1 MEGYDM
7 TDISF
12 SRLRRLRDNAVIR
25 GYVSENSLDIK
36 KFVYPLFIR
45 FGKDIKEPISS
56 MPGCFNISL
65 DNLQNE
71 IEDIVSLGITGVL
84 LFGIPEVKDP
94 TGSDCYSN
102 DGIIQKAIKIIKNV
116 APDLYVI
123 TDICLC
129 EYTDHGHCGIVD
141 NGSINNDET
150 IKLLGRSALTHVQ
163 AGADMVA
170 PSAMMDGQ
178 VKMIR
183 NALDEGSYNHIP
195 VMGYSAK
202 YSSAF
207 YGPFR
212 EAADSTPSFGDRRT
226 YQMDPSNRRMALEE
240 VESDIREGAD
250 IVMVKPALSYLDV
263 IHEVRE
269 KYNKPLAAYNVSGEY
284 SLIKAASEKGWI
296 DEKSATLEVLNSI
309 NRAGADMIIS
319 YHTKDVAK
327 WLA

>member
-1 MEGYDM
+1 M
-7 TDISF
+7 TDNFSF
-12 SRLRRLRDNAVIR
+12 SRLRRLRNNGVIR

-45 FGKDIKEPISS
+45 FGVDVKEPISS

-65 DNLQNE
+65 DHLKRE
-71 IEDIVSLGITGVL
+71 VEYIVSLGITGVL
-84 LFGIPEVKDP
+84 LFGIPEMKDAV
-94 TGSDCYSN
+94 GSDCYSD
-102 DGIIQKAIKIIKNV
+102 DGIIQEAIKVIKDT

-129 EYTDHGHCGIVD
+129 EYTDHGHCGIVE
-141 NGSINNDET
+141 NGVINNDET
-150 IKLLGRSALTHVQ
+150 IKLLGESALTHVQ

-178 VKMIR
+178 VKAIR
-183 NALDEGSYNHIP
+183 SFLDAGSFTHIP
-195 VMGYSAK
+195 IMGYSAK

-212 EAADSTPSFGDRRT
+212 EAADSTPSFGDRKA

-240 VESDIREGAD
+240 VESDIKEGAD

-263 IHEVRE
+263 IHEGRQ

-284 SLIKAASEKGWI
+284 SLIKAAAEKGWV
-296 DEKSATLEVLNSI
+296 DEKSATLEVLTSI
-309 NRAGADMIIS
+309 SRAGADMIIS
-319 YHTKDVAK
+319 YHAKDVAQ

>member
-141 NGSINNDET
+141 NGSI
-150 IKLLGRSALTHVQ
+150 I
-163 AGADMVA
+163 
-170 PSAMMDGQ
+170 
-178 VKMIR
+178 
-183 NALDEGSYNHIP
+183 
-195 VMGYSAK
+195 
-202 YSSAF
+202 
-207 YGPFR
+207 
-212 EAADSTPSFGDRRT
+212 
-226 YQMDPSNRRMALEE
+226 SN
-240 VESDIREGAD
+240 
-250 IVMVKPALSYLDV
+250 KF
-263 IHEVRE
+263 
-269 KYNKPLAAYNVSGEY
+269 
-284 SLIKAASEKGWI
+284 
-296 DEKSATLEVLNSI
+296 
-309 NRAGADMIIS
+309 
-319 YHTKDVAK
+319 
-327 WLA
+327 

>member
-1 MEGYDM
+1 M
-7 TDISF
+7 TDNFSF
-12 SRLRRLRDNAVIR
+12 SRLRRLRNNGVIR

-45 FGKDIKEPISS
+45 FGVDVKEPISS

-65 DNLQNE
+65 DHLKRE
-71 IEDIVSLGITGVL
+71 VEYIVSLGITGVL
-84 LFGIPEVKDP
+84 LFGIPEMKDAV
-94 TGSDCYSN
+94 GSDCYSD
-102 DGIIQKAIKIIKNV
+102 DGIIQEAIKVIKDT

-129 EYTDHGHCGIVD
+129 EYTDHGHCGIVE
-141 NGSINNDET
+141 NGVINNDET
-150 IKLLGRSALTHVQ
+150 IKLLGESALTHVQ

-170 PSAMMDGQ
+170 PSAMMDGL
-178 VKMIR
+178 VKAIR
-183 NALDEGSYNHIP
+183 SLLDAGSFTHIP
-195 VMGYSAK
+195 IMGYSAK

-212 EAADSTPSFGDRRT
+212 EAADSTPSFGDRKA

-240 VESDIREGAD
+240 VESDIKEGAD

-263 IHEVRE
+263 IHEVRQ

-284 SLIKAASEKGWI
+284 SLIKAAAEKGWV
-296 DEKSATLEVLNSI
+296 DEKSATLEVLTSI
-309 NRAGADMIIS
+309 SRAGADMIIS
-319 YHTKDVAK
+319 YHAKDVAQ

>member
-1 MEGYDM
+1 M
-7 TDISF
+7 TDNFSF
-12 SRLRRLRDNAVIR
+12 SRLRRLRNNGVIR

-45 FGKDIKEPISS
+45 FGVDVKEPISS

-65 DNLQNE
+65 DHLKRE
-71 IEDIVSLGITGVL
+71 VEYIVSLGITGVL
-84 LFGIPEVKDP
+84 LFGMPEMKDAV
-94 TGSDCYSN
+94 GSDCYSD
-102 DGIIQKAIKIIKNV
+102 DGIIQEAIKVIKDT

-129 EYTDHGHCGIVD
+129 EYTDHGHCGIVE
-141 NGSINNDET
+141 NGVINNDET
-150 IKLLGRSALTHVQ
+150 IKLLGESALTHVQ

-178 VKMIR
+178 VKAIR
-183 NALDEGSYNHIP
+183 SLLDAGSFTHIP
-195 VMGYSAK
+195 IMGYSAK

-212 EAADSTPSFGDRRT
+212 EAADSTPSFGDRKA

-240 VESDIREGAD
+240 VESDIKEGAD

-263 IHEVRE
+263 IHEVRQ

-284 SLIKAASEKGWI
+284 SLIKAAAEKGWV
-296 DEKSATLEVLNSI
+296 DEKSATLEVLTSI
-309 NRAGADMIIS
+309 SRAGADMIIS
-319 YHTKDVAK
+319 YHAKDVAQ

>member
-1 MEGYDM
+1 M
-7 TDISF
+7 TDNFSF
-12 SRLRRLRDNAVIR
+12 SRLRRLRNNGVIR

-45 FGKDIKEPISS
+45 FGVDVKEPISS

-65 DNLQNE
+65 DHLKRE
-71 IEDIVSLGITGVL
+71 VEYIVSLGITGVL
-84 LFGIPEVKDP
+84 LFGIPEMKDAV
-94 TGSDCYSN
+94 GSDCYSD
-102 DGIIQKAIKIIKNV
+102 DGIIQEAIKVIKDT

-129 EYTDHGHCGIVD
+129 EYTDHGHCGIVE
-141 NGSINNDET
+141 NGVINNDET
-150 IKLLGRSALTHVQ
+150 IKLLGESALTHVQ

-170 PSAMMDGQ
+170 PSAMTDGQ
-178 VKMIR
+178 VKAIR
-183 NALDEGSYNHIP
+183 SLLDAGSFTHIP
-195 VMGYSAK
+195 IMGYSAK

-212 EAADSTPSFGDRRT
+212 EAADSTPSFGDRKA

-240 VESDIREGAD
+240 VESDIKEGAD

-263 IHEVRE
+263 IHEVRQ

-284 SLIKAASEKGWI
+284 SLIKAAAEKGWV
-296 DEKSATLEVLNSI
+296 DEKSATLEVLTSI
-309 NRAGADMIIS
+309 SRAGADMIIS
-319 YHTKDVAK
+319 YHAKDVAQ

>member
-1 MEGYDM
+1 M
-7 TDISF
+7 TDNFSF
-12 SRLRRLRDNAVIR
+12 SRLRRLRNNGVIR

-45 FGKDIKEPISS
+45 FGVDVKEPISS

-65 DNLQNE
+65 DHLKRE
-71 IEDIVSLGITGVL
+71 VEYIVSLGITGVL
-84 LFGIPEVKDP
+84 LFGIPEMKDAV
-94 TGSDCYSN
+94 GSDCYSD
-102 DGIIQKAIKIIKNV
+102 DGIIQEAIKVIKDT

-123 TDICLC
+123 TDRWLC
-129 EYTDHGHCGIVD
+129 EYTDHGHCGIVE
-141 NGSINNDET
+141 NGVIINDET
-150 IKLLGRSALTHVQ
+150 IKLLGESALTHVQ

-178 VKMIR
+178 VKAIR
-183 NALDEGSYNHIP
+183 SFLDAGSFTHIP
-195 VMGYSAK
+195 IMGYSAK

-212 EAADSTPSFGDRRT
+212 EAADSTPSFGDRKA

-240 VESDIREGAD
+240 VESDIKEGAD

-263 IHEVRE
+263 IHEVRQ

-284 SLIKAASEKGWI
+284 SLIKAAAEKGWV
-296 DEKSATLEVLNSI
+296 DEKSATLEVLTSI
-309 NRAGADMIIS
+309 SRAGADMIIS
-319 YHTKDVAK
+319 YHAKDVAQ

>member
-1 MEGYDM
+1 M
-7 TDISF
+7 TDNFSF
-12 SRLRRLRDNAVIR
+12 SRLLRLRNNCVIR

-45 FGKDIKEPISS
+45 FGVDVKEPISS

-65 DNLQNE
+65 DHLKRE
-71 IEDIVSLGITGVL
+71 VEYIVSLGITGVL
-84 LFGIPEVKDP
+84 LFGIPEMKDAV
-94 TGSDCYSN
+94 GSDCYSD
-102 DGIIQKAIKIIKNV
+102 DGIIQEAIKVIKDT

-129 EYTDHGHCGIVD
+129 EYTDHGHCGIVE
-141 NGSINNDET
+141 NGVINNDET
-150 IKLLGRSALTHVQ
+150 IKLLGESALTHVQ

-178 VKMIR
+178 VKAIR
-183 NALDEGSYNHIP
+183 SLLDAGSFTHIP
-195 VMGYSAK
+195 IMGYSAK

-212 EAADSTPSFGDRRT
+212 EAADSTPSFGDRKA

-240 VESDIREGAD
+240 VESDIKEGAD

-263 IHEVRE
+263 IHEVRQ

-284 SLIKAASEKGWI
+284 SLIKAAAEKGWV
-296 DEKSATLEVLNSI
+296 DEKSATLEVLTSI
-309 NRAGADMIIS
+309 SRAGADMIIS
-319 YHTKDVAK
+319 YHAKDVAQ

>member
-1 MEGYDM
+1 M
-7 TDISF
+7 TDNFSF
-12 SRLRRLRDNAVIR
+12 SRLRRLRNNGVIR

-45 FGKDIKEPISS
+45 FGVDVKEPISS

-65 DNLQNE
+65 DHLKRE
-71 IEDIVSLGITGVL
+71 VEYIVSLGITGVL
-84 LFGIPEVKDP
+84 LFGIPEMKDAV
-94 TGSDCYSN
+94 GSDCYSD
-102 DGIIQKAIKIIKNV
+102 DGIIQEAIKVIKDT

-129 EYTDHGHCGIVD
+129 EYTDHGHCGIVE
-141 NGSINNDET
+141 NGVINNDET
-150 IKLLGRSALTHVQ
+150 IKLLGESALTHVQ

-178 VKMIR
+178 VKAIR
-183 NALDEGSYNHIP
+183 SLLDAGSLTHIP
-195 VMGYSAK
+195 IMGYSAK

-212 EAADSTPSFGDRRT
+212 EAADSTPSFGDRKA

-240 VESDIREGAD
+240 VESDIKEGAD

-263 IHEVRE
+263 IHEVRQ

-284 SLIKAASEKGWI
+284 SLIKAAAEKGWV
-296 DEKSATLEVLNSI
+296 DEKSATLEVLTSI
-309 NRAGADMIIS
+309 SRAGADMIIS
-319 YHTKDVAK
+319 YHAKDVAQ

>member
-1 MEGYDM
+1 M
-7 TDISF
+7 TDNFSF
-12 SRLRRLRDNAVIR
+12 SRLRRLRNNGVIR

-45 FGKDIKEPISS
+45 FGVDVKEPISS

-65 DNLQNE
+65 DHLKRE
-71 IEDIVSLGITGVL
+71 VEYIVSLGITGVL
-84 LFGIPEVKDP
+84 LFGIPEMKDAV
-94 TGSDCYSN
+94 GSDCYSD
-102 DGIIQKAIKIIKNV
+102 DGIIQEAIKVIKDT

-129 EYTDHGHCGIVD
+129 EYSDHGHCGIVE
-141 NGSINNDET
+141 NGVINNDET
-150 IKLLGRSALTHVQ
+150 IKLLGESALTHVQ

-178 VKMIR
+178 VKAIR
-183 NALDEGSYNHIP
+183 SFLDAGSFTHIP
-195 VMGYSAK
+195 IMGYSAK

-212 EAADSTPSFGDRRT
+212 EAADSTPSFGDRKA

-240 VESDIREGAD
+240 VESDIKEGAD

-263 IHEVRE
+263 IHEVRQ

-284 SLIKAASEKGWI
+284 SLIKAAAEKGWV
-296 DEKSATLEVLNSI
+296 DEKSATLEVLTSI
-309 NRAGADMIIS
+309 SRAGADMIIS
-319 YHTKDVAK
+319 YHAKDVAQ

>member
-1 MEGYDM
+1 M
-7 TDISF
+7 
-12 SRLRRLRDNAVIR
+12 
-25 GYVSENSLDIK
+25 
-36 KFVYPLFIR
+36 YPLFIR
-45 FGKDIKEPISS
+45 FGVDVKEPISS

-65 DNLQNE
+65 DHLKRE
-71 IEDIVSLGITGVL
+71 VEYIVSLGITGVL
-84 LFGIPEVKDP
+84 LFGIPEMKDAV
-94 TGSDCYSN
+94 GSDCYSD
-102 DGIIQKAIKIIKNV
+102 DGIIQEAIKVIKDT

-129 EYTDHGHCGIVD
+129 EYTDHGHCGIVE
-141 NGSINNDET
+141 NGVINNDET
-150 IKLLGRSALTHVQ
+150 IKLLGESALTHVQ

-178 VKMIR
+178 VKAIR
-183 NALDEGSYNHIP
+183 SFLDAGSFTHIP
-195 VMGYSAK
+195 IMGYSAK

-212 EAADSTPSFGDRRT
+212 EAADSTPSFGDRKA

-240 VESDIREGAD
+240 VESDIKEGAD

-263 IHEVRE
+263 IHEVRQ

-284 SLIKAASEKGWI
+284 SLIKAAAEKGWV
-296 DEKSATLEVLNSI
+296 DEKSATLEVLTSI
-309 NRAGADMIIS
+309 SRAGADMIIS
-319 YHTKDVAK
+319 YHAKDVAQ

>member
-1 MEGYDM
+1 M
-7 TDISF
+7 TDNFSF
-12 SRLRRLRDNAVIR
+12 SRLRRLRNNGVIR

-45 FGKDIKEPISS
+45 FGVDVKEPISS

-65 DNLQNE
+65 DHLKRE
-71 IEDIVSLGITGVL
+71 VEYIVSLGITGVL
-84 LFGIPEVKDP
+84 LFGIPETKDAV
-94 TGSDCYSN
+94 GSDCYSD
-102 DGIIQKAIKIIKNV
+102 DGIIQEAIKVIKDT
-116 APDLYVI
+116 APDLCVI

-129 EYTDHGHCGIVD
+129 EYTDHGHCGIVE
-141 NGSINNDET
+141 NGVINNDET
-150 IKLLGRSALTHVQ
+150 IKLLGESALTHVQ

-178 VKMIR
+178 VKAIR
-183 NALDEGSYNHIP
+183 SFLDAGSFTHIP
-195 VMGYSAK
+195 IMGYSAK

-212 EAADSTPSFGDRRT
+212 EAADSTPSFGDRKA

-240 VESDIREGAD
+240 VESDIKEGAD

-263 IHEVRE
+263 IHEVRQ

-284 SLIKAASEKGWI
+284 SLIKAAAEKGWV
-296 DEKSATLEVLNSI
+296 DEKSATLEVLTSI
-309 NRAGADMIIS
+309 SRAGADMIIS
-319 YHTKDVAK
+319 YHAKDVAQ

>member
-1 MEGYDM
+1 M
-7 TDISF
+7 TDNFSF
-12 SRLRRLRDNAVIR
+12 SRLRRLRNNGVIR

-45 FGKDIKEPISS
+45 FGVDVKEPISS

-65 DNLQNE
+65 DHLKRE
-71 IEDIVSLGITGVL
+71 VEYIVSLGITGVL
-84 LFGIPEVKDP
+84 LFGIPEMKDAV
-94 TGSDCYSN
+94 GSDCYSD
-102 DGIIQKAIKIIKNV
+102 DGIIQEAIKVIKDT

-129 EYTDHGHCGIVD
+129 EYTDHGHCGIVE
-141 NGSINNDET
+141 NGVINNDET
-150 IKLLGRSALTHVQ
+150 IKLLGESALTHVQ

-178 VKMIR
+178 VKAIR
-183 NALDEGSYNHIP
+183 SFLDAGSFTHIP
-195 VMGYSAK
+195 IMGYSAK

-212 EAADSTPSFGDRRT
+212 EAADSTPSFGDRKA

-240 VESDIREGAD
+240 VESDIKEGAD

-263 IHEVRE
+263 IHEVRQ

-284 SLIKAASEKGWI
+284 SLIKAAAEKGWV
-296 DEKSATLEVLNSI
+296 DEKSATLEVLTSI
-309 NRAGADMIIS
+309 SRAGADMIIS
-319 YHTKDVAK
+319 YHAKDVAQ

>member
-1 MEGYDM
+1 M
-7 TDISF
+7 TDNFSF
-12 SRLRRLRDNAVIR
+12 SRLRRLRNNGVIR

-45 FGKDIKEPISS
+45 FGVDVKEPISS

-65 DNLQNE
+65 DHLKRE
-71 IEDIVSLGITGVL
+71 VEYIVSLGITGVL
-84 LFGIPEVKDP
+84 LFGIPEMKDAV
-94 TGSDCYSN
+94 GSDCYSD
-102 DGIIQKAIKIIKNV
+102 DGIIQEAIKVIKDT

-129 EYTDHGHCGIVD
+129 EYTDHGHCGIVE
-141 NGSINNDET
+141 NGVINNDET
-150 IKLLGRSALTHVQ
+150 IKLLGESALTHVQ

-178 VKMIR
+178 VKAIR
-183 NALDEGSYNHIP
+183 SLLDAGSFTHIP
-195 VMGYSAK
+195 IMGYSAK

-212 EAADSTPSFGDRRT
+212 EAADSTPSFGDRKA

-240 VESDIREGAD
+240 VESDIKEGAD

-263 IHEVRE
+263 IHEVRQ

-284 SLIKAASEKGWI
+284 SLIKAAAEKGWV
-296 DEKSATLEVLNSI
+296 DEKSATLEVLTSI

-319 YHTKDVAK
+319 YHAKDVAQ

>member
-1 MEGYDM
+1 M
-7 TDISF
+7 TDNFSF
-12 SRLRRLRDNAVIR
+12 SRLRRLRNNGVIR

-45 FGKDIKEPISS
+45 FGVDVKEPIIS

-65 DNLQNE
+65 DHLKRE
-71 IEDIVSLGITGVL
+71 VEYIVSLGITGVL
-84 LFGIPEVKDP
+84 LFGIPEMKDAV
-94 TGSDCYSN
+94 GSDCYSD
-102 DGIIQKAIKIIKNV
+102 DGIIQEAIKVIKDT

-129 EYTDHGHCGIVD
+129 EYTDHGHCGIVE
-141 NGSINNDET
+141 NGVINNDET
-150 IKLLGRSALTHVQ
+150 IKLLGESALTHVQ

-178 VKMIR
+178 VKAIR
-183 NALDEGSYNHIP
+183 SFLDAGSFTHIP
-195 VMGYSAK
+195 IMGYSAK

-212 EAADSTPSFGDRRT
+212 EAADSTPSFGDRKA

-240 VESDIREGAD
+240 VESDIKEGAD

-263 IHEVRE
+263 IHEVRQ

-284 SLIKAASEKGWI
+284 SLIKAAAEKGWV
-296 DEKSATLEVLNSI
+296 DEKSATLEVLTSI
-309 NRAGADMIIS
+309 SRAGADMIIS
-319 YHTKDVAK
+319 YHAKDVAQ

>member
-1 MEGYDM
+1 M
-7 TDISF
+7 TDNFSF
-12 SRLRRLRDNAVIR
+12 SRLRRLRNNGVIR

-45 FGKDIKEPISS
+45 FGVDVKEPISS

-65 DNLQNE
+65 DHLKRE
-71 IEDIVSLGITGVL
+71 VEYIVSLGITGVL
-84 LFGIPEVKDP
+84 LFGIPEMKDAV
-94 TGSDCYSN
+94 GSDCYSD
-102 DGIIQKAIKIIKNV
+102 DGIIQEAIKVIKDT

-129 EYTDHGHCGIVD
+129 EYTDHGHCGIVE
-141 NGSINNDET
+141 NGVINSDET
-150 IKLLGRSALTHVQ
+150 IKLLGESALTHVQ

-178 VKMIR
+178 VKAIR
-183 NALDEGSYNHIP
+183 SLLDAGSFTHIP
-195 VMGYSAK
+195 IMGYSAK

-212 EAADSTPSFGDRRT
+212 EAADSTPSFGDRKA

-240 VESDIREGAD
+240 VESDIKEGAD

-263 IHEVRE
+263 IHEVRQ

-284 SLIKAASEKGWI
+284 SLIKAAAEKGWV
-296 DEKSATLEVLNSI
+296 DEKSATLEVLTSI
-309 NRAGADMIIS
+309 SRAGADMIIS
-319 YHTKDVAK
+319 YHAKDVAQ

>member
-1 MEGYDM
+1 M
-7 TDISF
+7 TDNFSF
-12 SRLRRLRDNAVIR
+12 SRLRRLRNNGVIR

-45 FGKDIKEPISS
+45 FGVDVKEPISS

-65 DNLQNE
+65 DHLKRE
-71 IEDIVSLGITGVL
+71 VEYIVSLGITGVL
-84 LFGIPEVKDP
+84 LFGIPEMKDAV
-94 TGSDCYSN
+94 GSDCYSD
-102 DGIIQKAIKIIKNV
+102 DGIIQEAIKVIKDT

-129 EYTDHGHCGIVD
+129 EYTDHGHCGIVE
-141 NGSINNDET
+141 NGVINNDET
-150 IKLLGRSALTHVQ
+150 IKLLGESALTHVQ

-178 VKMIR
+178 VKAIR
-183 NALDEGSYNHIP
+183 NFLDAGSFTHIP
-195 VMGYSAK
+195 IMGYSAK

-212 EAADSTPSFGDRRT
+212 EAADSTPSFGDRKA

-240 VESDIREGAD
+240 VESDIKEGAD

-263 IHEVRE
+263 IHEVRQ

-284 SLIKAASEKGWI
+284 SLIKAAAEKGWV
-296 DEKSATLEVLNSI
+296 DEKSATLEVLTSI
-309 NRAGADMIIS
+309 SRAGADMIIS
-319 YHTKDVAK
+319 YHAKDVAQ

>member
-1 MEGYDM
+1 M
-7 TDISF
+7 TDNFSF
-12 SRLRRLRDNAVIR
+12 SRLRRLRNNGVIR

-45 FGKDIKEPISS
+45 FGVDVKEPISS

-65 DNLQNE
+65 DHLKRE
-71 IEDIVSLGITGVL
+71 VEYIVSLGITGVL
-84 LFGIPEVKDP
+84 LFGIPEMKDAV
-94 TGSDCYSN
+94 GSDCYSD
-102 DGIIQKAIKIIKNV
+102 DGIIQEAIKVIKDT

-129 EYTDHGHCGIVD
+129 EYTDHGHCGIVE
-141 NGSINNDET
+141 NGVINNDET
-150 IKLLGRSALTHVQ
+150 IKLLGESALTHVQ

-178 VKMIR
+178 VKAIR
-183 NALDEGSYNHIP
+183 SLLDAGSFTHFPI
-195 VMGYSAK
+195 MGYSAK

-212 EAADSTPSFGDRRT
+212 EAADSTPSFGDRKA

-240 VESDIREGAD
+240 VESDIKEGAD

-263 IHEVRE
+263 IHEVRQ

-284 SLIKAASEKGWI
+284 SLIKAAAEKGWV
-296 DEKSATLEVLNSI
+296 DEKSATLEVLTSI
-309 NRAGADMIIS
+309 SRAGADMIIS
-319 YHTKDVAK
+319 YHAKDVAQ

>member
-1 MEGYDM
+1 M
-7 TDISF
+7 TDNFSF
-12 SRLRRLRDNAVIR
+12 SRLRRLRNNGVIR

-45 FGKDIKEPISS
+45 FGVDVKEPISS

-65 DNLQNE
+65 DHLKRE
-71 IEDIVSLGITGVL
+71 VEYIVSLGITGVL
-84 LFGIPEVKDP
+84 LFGIPEMKDAV
-94 TGSDCYSN
+94 GSDCYSD
-102 DGIIQKAIKIIKNV
+102 DGIIQEAIKGIKDT

-129 EYTDHGHCGIVD
+129 EYTDHGHCGIVE
-141 NGSINNDET
+141 NGVINNDET
-150 IKLLGRSALTHVQ
+150 IKLLGESALTLVQ
-163 AGADMVA
+163 AGADMVSR
-170 PSAMMDGQ
+170 SAMMDGQ
-178 VKMIR
+178 VKAIR
-183 NALDEGSYNHIP
+183 SFLDAGSFTHIP
-195 VMGYSAK
+195 IMGYSAK

-212 EAADSTPSFGDRRT
+212 EAADSTPSFGDRKA

-240 VESDIREGAD
+240 VESDIKEGAD

-263 IHEVRE
+263 IHEVRQ

-284 SLIKAASEKGWI
+284 SLIKAAAEKGWV
-296 DEKSATLEVLNSI
+296 DEKSATLEVLTSI
-309 NRAGADMIIS
+309 SRAGADMIIS
-319 YHTKDVAK
+319 YHAKDVAQ

>member
-1 MEGYDM
+1 M
-7 TDISF
+7 TDNFSF
-12 SRLRRLRDNAVIR
+12 SRLRRLRNNGVIR

-45 FGKDIKEPISS
+45 FGVDVKEPISS

-65 DNLQNE
+65 DHLKRE
-71 IEDIVSLGITGVL
+71 VEYIVSLGITGVL
-84 LFGIPEVKDP
+84 LFGIPEMKDAV
-94 TGSDCYSN
+94 GSDCYSD
-102 DGIIQKAIKIIKNV
+102 DGIIQEAIKVIKDT

-129 EYTDHGHCGIVD
+129 EYTDHGHCGIVE
-141 NGSINNDET
+141 NGVINNDET
-150 IKLLGRSALTHVQ
+150 IKLLGESALTHVQ

-178 VKMIR
+178 VKAIR
-183 NALDEGSYNHIP
+183 SLLDAGAFTHIP
-195 VMGYSAK
+195 IMGYSAK

-212 EAADSTPSFGDRRT
+212 EAADSTPSFGDRKA

-240 VESDIREGAD
+240 VESDIKEGAD

-263 IHEVRE
+263 IHEVRQ

-284 SLIKAASEKGWI
+284 SLIKAAAEKGWV
-296 DEKSATLEVLNSI
+296 DEKSATLEVLTSI
-309 NRAGADMIIS
+309 SRAGADMIIS
-319 YHTKDVAK
+319 YHAKDVAQ

>member
-1 MEGYDM
+1 M
-7 TDISF
+7 
-12 SRLRRLRDNAVIR
+12 IR

-45 FGKDIKEPISS
+45 FGVDVKEPISS

-65 DNLQNE
+65 DHLKRE
-71 IEDIVSLGITGVL
+71 VEYIVSLGITGVL
-84 LFGIPEVKDP
+84 LFGIPEMKDAV
-94 TGSDCYSN
+94 GSDCYSD
-102 DGIIQKAIKIIKNV
+102 DGIIQEAIKVIKDT

-129 EYTDHGHCGIVD
+129 EYTDHGHCGIVE
-141 NGSINNDET
+141 NGVINNDET
-150 IKLLGRSALTHVQ
+150 IKLLGESALTHVQ

-178 VKMIR
+178 VKAIR
-183 NALDEGSYNHIP
+183 SFLDAGSFTHIP
-195 VMGYSAK
+195 IMGYSAK

-212 EAADSTPSFGDRRT
+212 EAADSTPSFGDRKA

-240 VESDIREGAD
+240 VESDIKEGAD

-263 IHEVRE
+263 IHEVRQ

-284 SLIKAASEKGWI
+284 SLIKAAAEKGWV
-296 DEKSATLEVLNSI
+296 DEKSATLEVLTSI
-309 NRAGADMIIS
+309 SRAGADMIIS
-319 YHTKDVAK
+319 YHAKDVAQ

>member
-1 MEGYDM
+1 M
-7 TDISF
+7 TDNFSF
-12 SRLRRLRDNAVIR
+12 SRLRRLRNNGVIR

-45 FGKDIKEPISS
+45 FGVDVKEPISS

-65 DNLQNE
+65 DHLKRE
-71 IEDIVSLGITGVL
+71 VEYIVSLGITGVL
-84 LFGIPEVKDP
+84 LFGIPEMKDAV
-94 TGSDCYSN
+94 GSDCYSD
-102 DGIIQKAIKIIKNV
+102 DGIIQEAIKVIKDT

-129 EYTDHGHCGIVD
+129 EYTDHGHCGIVE
-141 NGSINNDET
+141 NGVINNDET
-150 IKLLGRSALTHVQ
+150 IKLLGESALTHVQ

-178 VKMIR
+178 VKAIR
-183 NALDEGSYNHIP
+183 SLLDAGSFTHIP
-195 VMGYSAK
+195 IMGYSAK
-202 YSSAF
+202 YCSAF

-212 EAADSTPSFGDRRT
+212 EAADSTPSFGDRMA

-240 VESDIREGAD
+240 VESDIKEGAD

-263 IHEVRE
+263 IHEVRQ

-284 SLIKAASEKGWI
+284 SLIKAAAEKGWV
-296 DEKSATLEVLNSI
+296 DEKSATLEVLTSI
-309 NRAGADMIIS
+309 SRAGADMIIS
-319 YHTKDVAK
+319 YHAKDVAQ

>member
-1 MEGYDM
+1 M
-7 TDISF
+7 TDNFSF
-12 SRLRRLRDNAVIR
+12 SRLRRLRNNGVIR

-45 FGKDIKEPISS
+45 FGVDVKEPISS

-65 DNLQNE
+65 DHLKRE
-71 IEDIVSLGITGVL
+71 VEYIVSLGITGVL
-84 LFGIPEVKDP
+84 LFGIPEMKDAV
-94 TGSDCYSN
+94 GSDCYSD
-102 DGIIQKAIKIIKNV
+102 DGIIQEAIKVIKDT

-129 EYTDHGHCGIVD
+129 EYTDHGHCGIVE
-141 NGSINNDET
+141 NGVINNDET
-150 IKLLGRSALTHVQ
+150 IKLLGESALTHVQ

-178 VKMIR
+178 VKAIR
-183 NALDEGSYNHIP
+183 SLLDAGSFTHIP
-195 VMGYSAK
+195 IMGYSAK

-212 EAADSTPSFGDRRT
+212 EAADSTPSFGDRKA

-240 VESDIREGAD
+240 VESDIKEGAD

-263 IHEVRE
+263 IHEVRQ

-284 SLIKAASEKGWI
+284 SLIKAAAEKGWV
-296 DEKSATLEVLNSI
+296 DEKSATLEVLTSI
-309 NRAGADMIIS
+309 SRAGADMIIS
-319 YHTKDVAK
+319 YHAKDVAQ

>member
-1 MEGYDM
+1 M
-7 TDISF
+7 TDNFSF
-12 SRLRRLRDNAVIR
+12 SRLRRLRNNGVIR

-45 FGKDIKEPISS
+45 FGVDVKEPISS

-65 DNLQNE
+65 DHLKRE
-71 IEDIVSLGITGVL
+71 VEYIVSLGITGVL
-84 LFGIPEVKDP
+84 LFGIPEMKDAV
-94 TGSDCYSN
+94 GSDCYSD
-102 DGIIQKAIKIIKNV
+102 DGIIQEAIKVIKDT

-129 EYTDHGHCGIVD
+129 EYTDHGHCGIVE
-141 NGSINNDET
+141 NGVINNDET
-150 IKLLGRSALTHVQ
+150 IKLLGESALTHVQ

-178 VKMIR
+178 VKAIR
-183 NALDEGSYNHIP
+183 SFLDAGSFTHIP
-195 VMGYSAK
+195 IMGYSAK

-212 EAADSTPSFGDRRT
+212 EAADSTPSFGDRKA

-240 VESDIREGAD
+240 VESDIKEGAD

-263 IHEVRE
+263 IHEVRH
-269 KYNKPLAAYNVSGEY
+269 KYNKPVAAYNVSGDY
-284 SLIKAASEKGWI
+284 SLIKAAAEKGWV
-296 DEKSATLEVLNSI
+296 DEKSATLEVLTSI
-309 NRAGADMIIS
+309 SRAGADMIIS
-319 YHTKDVAK
+319 YHAKDVAQ

>member
-1 MEGYDM
+1 M
-7 TDISF
+7 TDNFSF
-12 SRLRRLRDNAVIR
+12 SRLRRLRNNGVIR

-45 FGKDIKEPISS
+45 FGVDVKEPISS

-65 DNLQNE
+65 DHLKRE
-71 IEDIVSLGITGVL
+71 VEYIVSLGITGVL
-84 LFGIPEVKDP
+84 LFGIPEMKDAV
-94 TGSDCYSN
+94 GSDCYSD
-102 DGIIQKAIKIIKNV
+102 DGIIQEAIKVIKDT

-129 EYTDHGHCGIVD
+129 EYTDHGHCGIVE
-141 NGSINNDET
+141 NGVINNDET
-150 IKLLGRSALTHVQ
+150 IKLLGESALTLVQ

-178 VKMIR
+178 VKAIR
-183 NALDEGSYNHIP
+183 SLLDAGSFTHIP
-195 VMGYSAK
+195 IMGYSAK

-212 EAADSTPSFGDRRT
+212 EAADSTPSFGDRKA

-240 VESDIREGAD
+240 VESDIKEGAD

-263 IHEVRE
+263 IHEVRQ

-284 SLIKAASEKGWI
+284 SLIKAAAEKGWV
-296 DEKSATLEVLNSI
+296 DEKSATLEVLTSI
-309 NRAGADMIIS
+309 SRAGADMIIS
-319 YHTKDVAK
+319 YHAKDVAQ

>member
-1 MEGYDM
+1 M
-7 TDISF
+7 TDNFSF
-12 SRLRRLRDNAVIR
+12 SRLRRLRNNGVIR

-45 FGKDIKEPISS
+45 FGVDVKEPISS

-65 DNLQNE
+65 DHLKRE
-71 IEDIVSLGITGVL
+71 VEYIVSLGITGVL
-84 LFGIPEVKDP
+84 LFGIPEMKDAV
-94 TGSDCYSN
+94 GSDCYSD
-102 DGIIQKAIKIIKNV
+102 DGIIQEAIKVIKDT

-129 EYTDHGHCGIVD
+129 EYTDHGHCGIVE
-141 NGSINNDET
+141 NGVINNDET
-150 IKLLGRSALTHVQ
+150 IKLLSESALTHVQ

-178 VKMIR
+178 VKAIR
-183 NALDEGSYNHIP
+183 SLLDAGSFTHIP
-195 VMGYSAK
+195 IMGYSAK

-212 EAADSTPSFGDRRT
+212 EAADSTPSFGDRKA

-240 VESDIREGAD
+240 VESDIKEGAD

-263 IHEVRE
+263 IHEVRQ

-284 SLIKAASEKGWI
+284 SLIKAAAEKGWV
-296 DEKSATLEVLNSI
+296 DEKSATLEVLTSI
-309 NRAGADMIIS
+309 SRAGADMIIS
-319 YHTKDVAK
+319 YHAKDVAQ

>member
-1 MEGYDM
+1 M
-7 TDISF
+7 TDNFSF
-12 SRLRRLRDNAVIR
+12 SRLRRLRNNDVIR

-45 FGKDIKEPISS
+45 FGVDVKEPISS

-65 DNLQNE
+65 DHLKRE
-71 IEDIVSLGITGVL
+71 VEYIVSLGITGVL
-84 LFGIPEVKDP
+84 LFGIPEMKDAV
-94 TGSDCYSN
+94 GSDCYSD
-102 DGIIQKAIKIIKNV
+102 DGIIQEAIKVIKDT

-129 EYTDHGHCGIVD
+129 EYTDHGHCGIVE
-141 NGSINNDET
+141 NGVINNDET
-150 IKLLGRSALTHVQ
+150 IKLLGESALTHVQ

-178 VKMIR
+178 VKAIR
-183 NALDEGSYNHIP
+183 SLLDAGSFTHIP
-195 VMGYSAK
+195 IMGYSAK

-212 EAADSTPSFGDRRT
+212 EAADSTPSFGDRKA

-240 VESDIREGAD
+240 VESDIKEGAD

-263 IHEVRE
+263 IHEVRQ

-284 SLIKAASEKGWI
+284 SLIKAAAEKGWV
-296 DEKSATLEVLNSI
+296 DEKSATLEVLTSI
-309 NRAGADMIIS
+309 SRAGADMIIS
-319 YHTKDVAK
+319 YHAKDVAQ

>member
-1 MEGYDM
+1 M
-7 TDISF
+7 TDNFSF
-12 SRLRRLRDNAVIR
+12 SRLRRLRNNGVIR

-45 FGKDIKEPISS
+45 FGVDVKEPISS

-65 DNLQNE
+65 DHLKRE
-71 IEDIVSLGITGVL
+71 VEYIVSLGITGVL
-84 LFGIPEVKDP
+84 LFGIPEMKDAV
-94 TGSDCYSN
+94 GSDCYSD
-102 DGIIQKAIKIIKNV
+102 DGIIQEAIKVIKDT

-129 EYTDHGHCGIVD
+129 EYTDHGHCGIVE
-141 NGSINNDET
+141 NGVINNDET
-150 IKLLGRSALTHVQ
+150 IKLLGESALTHVQ

-178 VKMIR
+178 VKAIR
-183 NALDEGSYNHIP
+183 SLLDAGSFTHIP
-195 VMGYSAK
+195 IMGYSAK

-212 EAADSTPSFGDRRT
+212 EAADSTPSFGDRKA

-240 VESDIREGAD
+240 VESDIKEGAD

-263 IHEVRE
+263 IHKVRQ

-284 SLIKAASEKGWI
+284 SLIKAAAEKGWV
-296 DEKSATLEVLNSI
+296 DEKSATLEVLTSI
-309 NRAGADMIIS
+309 SRAGAVMIIS
-319 YHTKDVAK
+319 YHSKDVAQ

>member
-1 MEGYDM
+1 M
-7 TDISF
+7 TDNFSF
-12 SRLRRLRDNAVIR
+12 SRLRRLRNNGVIR

-45 FGKDIKEPISS
+45 FGVDVKEPISS

-65 DNLQNE
+65 DHLKRE
-71 IEDIVSLGITGVL
+71 VEHIVSLGITGVL
-84 LFGIPEVKDP
+84 LFGIPEMKDAV
-94 TGSDCYSN
+94 GSDCYSD
-102 DGIIQKAIKIIKNV
+102 DGIIQEAIKVIKYT

-129 EYTDHGHCGIVD
+129 EYTDHGHCGIVE
-141 NGSINNDET
+141 NGVINNDET
-150 IKLLGRSALTHVQ
+150 IKLLGESALTHVQ

-178 VKMIR
+178 VKAIR
-183 NALDEGSYNHIP
+183 SFLDAGSFTHIP
-195 VMGYSAK
+195 IMGYSAK

-212 EAADSTPSFGDRRT
+212 EAADSTPSFGDRKA

-240 VESDIREGAD
+240 VESDIKEGAD

-263 IHEVRE
+263 IHEVRQ

-284 SLIKAASEKGWI
+284 SLIKAAAEKGWV
-296 DEKSATLEVLNSI
+296 DEKSATLEVLTSI
-309 NRAGADMIIS
+309 SRAGADMIIS
-319 YHTKDVAK
+319 YHAKDVAQ

>member
-1 MEGYDM
+1 M
-7 TDISF
+7 TDNFSF
-12 SRLRRLRDNAVIR
+12 SRLRRLRNNGVIR

-45 FGKDIKEPISS
+45 FGVDVKEPISS

-65 DNLQNE
+65 DHLKRE
-71 IEDIVSLGITGVL
+71 VEYIVSLGITGVL
-84 LFGIPEVKDP
+84 LFGIPEMKDAV
-94 TGSDCYSN
+94 GSDCYSD
-102 DGIIQKAIKIIKNV
+102 DGIIQEAIKVIKDT

-129 EYTDHGHCGIVD
+129 EYTDHGHCGIVE
-141 NGSINNDET
+141 NGVINNDET
-150 IKLLGRSALTHVQ
+150 IKLLGESALTHVQ

-178 VKMIR
+178 VKAIR
-183 NALDEGSYNHIP
+183 SLLDAGSFTHIP
-195 VMGYSAK
+195 IMGYSAK

-212 EAADSTPSFGDRRT
+212 EAADSTPSFGDRKA

-240 VESDIREGAD
+240 VESDIKEGAD

-263 IHEVRE
+263 IHEVRQ
-269 KYNKPLAAYNVSGEY
+269 KYNKPLAAHNVSGEY
-284 SLIKAASEKGWI
+284 SLIKASAEKGWV
-296 DEKSATLEVLNSI
+296 DEKSATLEVLTSI
-309 NRAGADMIIS
+309 SRAGADMIIS
-319 YHTKDVAK
+319 YHAKDVAQ

>member
-1 MEGYDM
+1 M
-7 TDISF
+7 TDNFSF
-12 SRLRRLRDNAVIR
+12 SRLRRLRNNGVIR

-45 FGKDIKEPISS
+45 FGVDVKEPISS

-65 DNLQNE
+65 DHLKRE
-71 IEDIVSLGITGVL
+71 VEYIVSLGITGVL
-84 LFGIPEVKDP
+84 LFGIPEMKDAV
-94 TGSDCYSN
+94 GSDCYSD
-102 DGIIQKAIKIIKNV
+102 DGIIQEAIKVIKDT

-129 EYTDHGHCGIVD
+129 EYTDHGHCGIVE
-141 NGSINNDET
+141 NGVINNDET
-150 IKLLGRSALTHVQ
+150 IKLLGESALTHVQ

-178 VKMIR
+178 VKAIR
-183 NALDEGSYNHIP
+183 SLLDAGSFTHIP
-195 VMGYSAK
+195 IMGYSAK

-212 EAADSTPSFGDRRT
+212 EAADSPPSFGDRKA

-240 VESDIREGAD
+240 VESDIKEGAD

-263 IHEVRE
+263 IHEVRQ

-284 SLIKAASEKGWI
+284 SLIKAAAEKGWV
-296 DEKSATLEVLNSI
+296 DEKSATLEVLTSI
-309 NRAGADMIIS
+309 SRAGADMIIS
-319 YHTKDVAK
+319 YHAKDVAQ

>member
-1 MEGYDM
+1 M
-7 TDISF
+7 TDNFSF
-12 SRLRRLRDNAVIR
+12 SRLRRLRNNGVIR

-45 FGKDIKEPISS
+45 FGVDVKEPISS

-65 DNLQNE
+65 DHLKRE
-71 IEDIVSLGITGVL
+71 VEHIVSLGITGVL
-84 LFGIPEVKDP
+84 LFGIPEMKDAV
-94 TGSDCYSN
+94 GSDCYSD
-102 DGIIQKAIKIIKNV
+102 DGIIQEAIKVIKDT

-129 EYTDHGHCGIVD
+129 EYTDHGHCGIVE
-141 NGSINNDET
+141 NGVINNDET
-150 IKLLGRSALTHVQ
+150 IKLLGESALTHVQ

-178 VKMIR
+178 VKAIR
-183 NALDEGSYNHIP
+183 SFLDAGSFTHIP
-195 VMGYSAK
+195 IMGYSAK

-212 EAADSTPSFGDRRT
+212 EAADSTPSFGDRKA

-240 VESDIREGAD
+240 VESDIKEGAD

-263 IHEVRE
+263 IHEVRQ

-284 SLIKAASEKGWI
+284 SLIKAAAEKGWV
-296 DEKSATLEVLNSI
+296 DEKSATLEVLTSI
-309 NRAGADMIIS
+309 SRAGADMIIS
-319 YHTKDVAK
+319 YHAKDVAQ

>member
-1 MEGYDM
+1 M
-7 TDISF
+7 TDNFSF
-12 SRLRRLRDNAVIR
+12 SRLRRLRNNSVIR

-45 FGKDIKEPISS
+45 FGVDVKEPISS

-65 DNLQNE
+65 DHLKRE
-71 IEDIVSLGITGVL
+71 VEYIVSLGITGVL
-84 LFGIPEVKDP
+84 LFGIPEMKDAV
-94 TGSDCYSN
+94 GSDCYSD
-102 DGIIQKAIKIIKNV
+102 DGIIQEAIKVIKDT

-129 EYTDHGHCGIVD
+129 EYTDHGHCGIVE
-141 NGSINNDET
+141 NGVINNDET
-150 IKLLGRSALTHVQ
+150 IKLLGESALTHVQ

-178 VKMIR
+178 VKAIR
-183 NALDEGSYNHIP
+183 SLLDAGSFTHIP
-195 VMGYSAK
+195 IMGYSAK

-212 EAADSTPSFGDRRT
+212 EAADSTPSFGDRKA

-240 VESDIREGAD
+240 VESDIKEGAD

-263 IHEVRE
+263 IHEVRQ

-284 SLIKAASEKGWI
+284 SLIKAAAEKGWV
-296 DEKSATLEVLNSI
+296 DEKSATLEVLTSI
-309 NRAGADMIIS
+309 SRAGADMIIS
-319 YHTKDVAK
+319 YHAKDVAQ

>member
-1 MEGYDM
+1 M
-7 TDISF
+7 TDNFSF
-12 SRLRRLRDNAVIR
+12 SRLRRLRNNGVIR

-45 FGKDIKEPISS
+45 FGVDVKEPISS

-65 DNLQNE
+65 DHLKRE
-71 IEDIVSLGITGVL
+71 VEYIVSLGITGVL
-84 LFGIPEVKDP
+84 LFGIPEMKDAV
-94 TGSDCYSN
+94 GSDCYSD
-102 DGIIQKAIKIIKNV
+102 DGIIQEAIKVIKDT

-129 EYTDHGHCGIVD
+129 EYTDHGHCGIVE
-141 NGSINNDET
+141 NGVINNDET
-150 IKLLGRSALTHVQ
+150 IKLLGESALTHVQ

-178 VKMIR
+178 VKAIR
-183 NALDEGSYNHIP
+183 SFLDAGSFTHIP
-195 VMGYSAK
+195 IMGYSAK

-212 EAADSTPSFGDRRT
+212 EAADSTPSFGDRKA

-240 VESDIREGAD
+240 VESDIKEGAD

-263 IHEVRE
+263 IHEVRH

-284 SLIKAASEKGWI
+284 SLIKAAAEKGWV
-296 DEKSATLEVLNSI
+296 DEKSATLEVLTSI
-309 NRAGADMIIS
+309 SRAGADMIIS
-319 YHTKDVAK
+319 YHAKDVAQ